1 MIGFRMLSRIQ
12 TVGAFPISHVL
23 PKLIMMAKGFLPLED
38 EVLQYY
44 FAKHVT
50 GGLLSKED
58 IRVLTIC
65 LRKMLVLDP
74 NNRAHANVLLQDPWF
89 VRSAYFERDPTMSL
103 SLKSK
108 SPCGTQDC
116 RFAKSKVDRI
126 NEIVKR
132 QVACSGAVLRTGL
145 EQACNFSSLNF
156 NCRTMKPRCH
166 LTQEN
171 P

>member
-1 MIGFRMLSRIQ
+1 MLSRIQ
-12 TVGAFPISHVL
+12 MVSPLPISNVL
-23 PKLIMMAKGFLPLED
+23 PNVKPNGVMNAGANGFLPLED

-74 NNRAHANVLLQDPWF
+74 NNRAQADVLLQDPWF
-89 VRSAYFERDPTMSL
+89 MRSAYFERDPTMSL

-108 SPCGTQDC
+108 SPCGPQDSL
-116 RFAKSKVDRI
+116 RSPL
-126 NEIVKR
+126 R
-132 QVACSGAVLRTGL
+132 QIQG
-145 EQACNFSSLNF
+145 
-156 NCRTMKPRCH
+156 
-166 LTQEN
+166 
-171 P
+171 